1 MLIVIFDVKGS
12 LVWQSVLARDL
23 TINTLSLPVIIL
35 CTHTLN
41 FSHTFTHTNIY
52 IRTPHMC
59 RADECSAGKYKASSG
74 VNTAC
79 DACGAGKYQARAGS
93 AMCDECEAGKYK
105 ADTGATACNI
115 CEAGKYSA
123 ALGVYLLAICK
134 HTPARTRA
142 HKHAR
147 ADTICTCM
155 YVWMK
160 FTHAHAHIGK

>member
-1 MLIVIFDVKGS
+1 
-12 LVWQSVLARDL
+12 
-23 TINTLSLPVIIL
+23 
-35 CTHTLN
+35 
-41 FSHTFTHTNIY
+41 
-52 IRTPHMC
+52 MC

-79 DACGAGKYQARAGS
+79 DACAAGKYQARAGS
-93 AMCDECEAGKYK
+93 AICDECVAGKHKPLAGINTACDDCQAGKYK
-105 ADTGATACNI
+105 TTTGVNTACDN

-155 YVWMK
+155 HVWMK